1 MKEID
6 INNWNR
12 KEHFN
17 FFYRMDYP
25 QYNLCM
31 NVDVTNFLKFIKK
44 NGLPFYYSMIF
55 ATTEAANH
63 VENFRYR
70 IRDGKVVL
78 HDNVHPSFTDMNKN
92 DDLFK
97 FVTLE
102 LDSDIETFCKKA
114 KEKSETQVKAFDMS
128 GFEGRDDLLYITSI
142 PWISFTHISHTISI
156 NRNDSVP
163 RISWG
168 KYFEQD
174 GQILLPFSVQV
185 HHALMDGYHVGKYV
199 ETLQEILSLPETFVR

>member
-1 MKEID
+1 
-6 INNWNR
+6 
-12 KEHFN
+12 
-17 FFYRMDYP
+17 MDYP

-31 NVDVTNFLKFIKK
+31 NVVVTDFLEFTKK

-55 ATTEAANH
+55 AATEAANR

-78 HDNVHPSFTDMNKN
+78 HDSVHPSFTDMDKT

-102 LDSDIETFCKKA
+102 FDSNIATFCKKA
-114 KEKSETQVKAFDMS
+114 KEKSEKQVNPFDMT

-168 KYFEQD
+168 KYF
-174 GQILLPFSVQV
+174 GQNGKIFIPFSVQV
-185 HHALMDGYHVGKYV
+185 HHALVDGYHVGKYV
-199 ETLQEILSLPETFVR
+199 EALQEILYEQK